1 MNSELIVAFEADKV
15 LSDDL
20 RDIAELKME
29 LIENDESNDRLIA
42 IVDAIEK
49 HGICRPMM
57 EAVDPDRE
65 LVKSGL
71 CCAYEELEDVPT
83 KGEVADGVVDGIEE
97 EVNSRIA
104 DIRRRKVIQKAAKER
119 DERDSDKIDDIVSG
133 LRKNSSG
140 SEEEFNSLIDA
151 ILNSD
156 LSSSTEAISLD
167 QTKRIHAELSKKVIL
182 LREQSKKL
190 ANDYHAASDAAE
202 KLESRANKATGD
214 EAEKLHK
221 ELAEALKKE
230 SAADNSYM
238 DNRHEMNRT
247 KARMEGLEKVIEKM
261 EKPEETN
268 SKQEGMSDDEKI
280 LDVEHGKRY
289 GDGGASDSAGK
300 DNKPEPGHPE
310 GPALKAAGNK
320 TLVTIGIG
328 VAIVLA
334 IAGFVRFLFWVI
346 PKLRGLAGSSKN
358 AVTANEAA
366 LSSANHALSTIH
378 EFDQEKFRST
388 AIVTY
393 NKADFNRAVAVNN
406 RVVNEIDHGAMT
418 VLVKQL
424 TATIN
429 SGTLTREVVAEIDKK
444 ATGMVRGIS
453 GNADVKAVLG
463 LDITI
468 TNGKISAHSKGTP
481 SIKPTKETAGSH
493 GWNVSDAHTVVNAA
507 IGIAHHND
515 ALAAHIENTTKLCE
529 SLGEEMKSFNKSTNV
544 SENEKEAMKS
554 AMASIRGIIDVS
566 LDAITRALETNRSI
580 TQSALNVAK
589 AAIAAKK

>member
-1 MNSELIVAFEADKV
+1 MSQVNPVTR
-15 LSDDL
+15 DL
-20 RDIAELKME
+20 LDNAIAEKDPILVRSIIVTVGEQNLKE
-29 LIENDESNDRLIA
+29 ALAAYKYAIAGGDPLGIVVKHDPEFVFQEDSSQWNRDYFIEHTQ
-42 IVDAIEK
+42 K
-49 HGICRPMM
+49 MM
-57 EAVDPDRE
+57 RNFSREAFDHYLKVGAKVFPARM
-65 LVKSGL
+65 
-71 CCAYEELEDVPT
+71 
-83 KGEVADGVVDGIEE
+83 
-97 EVNSRIA
+97 RIA
-104 DIRRRKVIQKAAKER
+104 SQ
-119 DERDSDKIDDIVSG
+119 SDTAPKLPSSIP
-133 LRKNSSG
+133 KN
-140 SEEEFNSLIDA
+140 
-151 ILNSD
+151 
-156 LSSSTEAISLD
+156 
-167 QTKRIHAELSKKVIL
+167 
-182 LREQSKKL
+182 
-190 ANDYHAASDAAE
+190 
-202 KLESRANKATGD
+202 AT
-214 EAEKLHK
+214 
-221 ELAEALKKE
+221 
-230 SAADNSYM
+230 
-238 DNRHEMNRT
+238 
-247 KARMEGLEKVIEKM
+247 I
-261 EKPEETN
+261 
-268 SKQEGMSDDEKI
+268 
-280 LDVEHGKRY
+280 
-289 GDGGASDSAGK
+289 
-300 DNKPEPGHPE
+300 
-310 GPALKAAGNK
+310 
-320 TLVTIGIG
+320 VTIGIG

-566 LDAITRALETNRSI
+566 LDEITRALETNRSI
-580 TQSALNVAK
+580 TRSALNVAK